1 MLKIKLNDETQV
13 INTDNL
19 NYQLQELRNNK
30 KPTWV
35 TLGYYPSLKS
45 ALKAYV
51 LDHRNQNIESV
62 NNYLTM
68 IDDKLVEVKEVL
80 DK

>member
-1 MLKIKLNDETQV
+1 MLKIKLNDKFQV
-13 INTDNL
+13 TNTDDL

-62 NNYLTM
+62 KEYLTM
-68 IDDKLVEVKEVL
+68 IDDKLVEIKEVL
-80 DK
+80 GR

>member
-1 MLKIKLNDETQV
+1 MLKIKLNDKFQV
-13 INTDNL
+13 INADNL

-62 NNYLTM
+62 TEYLTM
-68 IDDKLVEVKEVL
+68 IDEKLAEVKEVL
-80 DK
+80 GE

>member
-1 MLKIKLNDETQV
+1 MLKIKLNDKFQV
-13 INTDNL
+13 TNVDNL
-19 NYQLQELRNNK
+19 NYQLQELRTNK

-45 ALKAYV
+45 ALKAYI

-62 NNYLTM
+62 NDYLTM
-68 IDDKLVEVKEVL
+68 IDNKLLEVKEVL
-80 DK
+80 G

>member
-1 MLKIKLNDETQV
+1 MLKIKLNDKFQV
-13 INTDNL
+13 INVDNL
-19 NYQLQELRNNK
+19 NYQLQELQNNK

-35 TLGYYPSLKS
+35 ILGYYPSLKS

-62 NNYLTM
+62 NDYLTM
-68 IDDKLVEVKEVL
+68 IDDKLVEIKEVL
-80 DK
+80 GK

>member
-1 MLKIKLNDETQV
+1 MLKIKLNNKFQV
-13 INTDNL
+13 INNDDL

-51 LDHRNQNIESV
+51 LDHRNQNIESI
-62 NNYLTM
+62 NEYLTM
-68 IDDKLVEVKEVL
+68 IDDKLLEVKEVL
-80 DK
+80 GK

>member
-19 NYQLQELRNNK
+19 NYQLQELRTNK

-51 LDHRNQNIESV
+51 QDHRNQNIESV
-62 NNYLTM
+62 SDYLTM
-68 IDDKLVEVKEVL
+68 IDDKLLEVKEVL
-80 DK
+80 GE

>member
-1 MLKIKLNDETQV
+1 MLKIKLNDKTQV

-19 NYQLQELRNNK
+19 NYQLQELRTNK
-30 KPTWV
+30 KPTWI

-62 NNYLTM
+62 DDYLTM
-68 IDDKLVEVKEVL
+68 IDNKLVEVKEVL
-80 DK
+80 SK

>member
-1 MLKIKLNDETQV
+1 MLKIKLNDKFRV
-13 INTDNL
+13 INNDDL
-19 NYQLQELRNNK
+19 NYQLQELRTNK
-30 KPTWV
+30 KATWV

-62 NNYLTM
+62 NDYLTM

-80 DK
+80 AK

>member
-1 MLKIKLNDETQV
+1 MLKIKLNDKTQV
-13 INTDNL
+13 INVDNL
-19 NYQLQELRNNK
+19 NYQLQELRTNK

-62 NNYLTM
+62 NEYLIM
-68 IDDKLVEVKEVL
+68 IDDKMAEVKEVL
-80 DK
+80 S

>member
-1 MLKIKLNDETQV
+1 MLKVKLNDETQV

-19 NYQLQELRNNK
+19 NYQLQELRTNK

-62 NNYLTM
+62 NDYLTM
-68 IDDKLVEVKEVL
+68 IDDKLLEVKEVL
-80 DK
+80 GK

>member
-1 MLKIKLNDETQV
+1 MLKIKLNDKFQV
-13 INTDNL
+13 INNDNL
-19 NYQLQELRNNK
+19 NYQLQELRTNK

-45 ALKAYV
+45 ALKAYI

-62 NNYLTM
+62 DDYLTM
-68 IDDKLVEVKEVL
+68 IDDKLAEVKEVL
-80 DK
+80 GE

>member
-1 MLKIKLNDETQV
+1 MLKIKLNDKFQV

-30 KPTWV
+30 KTIWV

-62 NNYLTM
+62 NDYLTM

-80 DK
+80 G

>member
-1 MLKIKLNDETQV
+1 MLKIKLNDKFQV
-13 INTDNL
+13 INVDNL

-62 NNYLTM
+62 KEYLAM
-68 IDDKLVEVKEVL
+68 IDEKLVEVKEVL
-80 DK
+80 G

>member
-1 MLKIKLNDETQV
+1 MLKIKLNDKTQV

-19 NYQLQELRNNK
+19 NYQLQELRTNK
-30 KPTWV
+30 KPTWI

-62 NNYLTM
+62 DNYLTM
-68 IDDKLVEVKEVL
+68 IDDKLAEVKEVL
-80 DK
+80 GK

>member
-1 MLKIKLNDETQV
+1 MLKIKLNDKFQV
-13 INTDNL
+13 TNVDNL
-19 NYQLQELRNNK
+19 NYQLQELRTNK

-62 NNYLTM
+62 NEYLTM
-68 IDDKLVEVKEVL
+68 IDDKLAEVKEVL
-80 DK
+80 G